1 MGGILLS
8 VLIGAIA
15 GFFAGKIMNKGMGL
29 LVCIIVG
36 IVGGFLGSWIFG
48 LFGQNPNP
56 SFWGRIL
63 VGTCGA
69 VLLLFILSLF
79 KKK

>member
-1 MGGILLS
+1 MWGILVS

-15 GFFAGKIMNKGMGL
+15 GFIAGKIMNKGMGL
-29 LVCIIVG
+29 LICILVG

-48 LFGQNPNP
+48 LFGASPNPN
-56 SFWGRIL
+56 FWGRLL
-63 VGTCGA
+63 VGTIGA
-69 VLLLFILSLF
+69 VVLLWLLSLI